1 MFQVE
6 LPMDTIC
13 AISTPPGLGAIAVVR
28 ASGPSAF
35 EAAGRLFR
43 PEAGIS
49 GLPAQQVK
57 FARLYDRE
65 QLLDQVVIVKYAAP
79 RSYTGEDMV
88 EISCHGSLY
97 IQKKILELL
106 IEHGC
111 RMAHPGEFTQ
121 RAFMNG
127 KLDLPQAEAVGDLIS
142 SQSESS
148 HKLAINQLQGNISRK
163 LHQLREE
170 LIQVASLLEL
180 ELDFSEEDVAFADRD
195 ELASLLG
202 NIAAE
207 TETLLQS
214 FKIGNL
220 LKTGIPVAII
230 GKPNVGK
237 STLLNALLQHDRAIV
252 SQIPGTTRDTIEDTL
267 TIQGTLFRFI
277 DTAGLRDTD
286 NEVEQYGIERSYQA
300 VQRAS
305 ILLYLYDLT
314 RQTEA
319 EVTHELDALGRQV
332 DLSDKEVLVVANK
345 TDIALSSERPEQIA
359 GFPVVCISAKE
370 KTKTALVEERLS
382 AYVEQYAIHDAALL
396 TNERHYDLLRAIG
409 QSVDNALQGLA
420 DGIPT
425 DLLVEDIRAALA
437 DMGTLTGTIS
447 TDDIL
452 NNIFGHFCIGK

>member
-1 MFQVE
+1 
-6 LPMDTIC
+6 MDTIC

-148 HKLAINQLQGNISRK
+148 HKLAINQLQGTISRK

-195 ELASLLG
+195 KLASLLE
-202 NIAAE
+202 NIA
-207 TETLLQS
+207 TETAALTQS

-230 GKPNVGK
+230 GQPNVGK

-252 SQIPGTTRDTIEDTL
+252 SQMPGTTRDTIEDTL

-300 VQRAS
+300 VQRAA
-305 ILLYLYDLT
+305 ILLYLYDLS

-319 EVTHELDALGRQV
+319 EVAHELDALGRQV

-345 TDIALSSERPEQIA
+345 TDIVLAAQRPDQIA
-359 GFPVVCISAKE
+359 GFPVVYISAKE
-370 KTKTALVEERLS
+370 KTQTALVEERLS
-382 AYVEQYAIHDAALL
+382 AFVEQYAIHDAALL
-396 TNERHYDLLRAIG
+396 TNERHYGLLRAIG
-409 QSVDNALQGLA
+409 HSVDNALQGLA

>member
-1 MFQVE
+1 
-6 LPMDTIC
+6 MDTIC
-13 AISTPPGLGAIAVVR
+13 AISTAQGVGAIAVVR

-252 SQIPGTTRDTIEDTL
+252 SQMPGTTRDTIEDTL

-345 TDIALSSERPEQIA
+345 TDIALAAERPDRIA

>member
-1 MFQVE
+1 
-6 LPMDTIC
+6 MDTIC
-13 AISTPPGLGAIAVVR
+13 AISTAQGVGAIAVVR

-35 EAAGRLFR
+35 AAAGHLFR
-43 PEAGIS
+43 PEAGIAT
-49 GLPAQQVK
+49 LPAQQAK
-57 FARLYDRE
+57 FAYLYDGE
-65 QLLDQVVIVKYAAP
+65 QLVDQVVVVKYAAP
-79 RSYTGEDMV
+79 RSYTGEDMI

-106 IEHGC
+106 MEHGC

-148 HKLAINQLQGNISRK
+148 HKLAINQLQGTISRK

-195 ELASLLG
+195 KLASLLE
-202 NIAAE
+202 NIA
-207 TETLLQS
+207 TETAALTQS

-230 GKPNVGK
+230 GQPNVGK

-252 SQIPGTTRDTIEDTL
+252 SQMPGTTRDTIEDTL

-300 VQRAS
+300 AQRAA
-305 ILLYLYDLT
+305 ILLYLYDLS

-319 EVTHELDALGRQV
+319 EVAHELDALGRQV

-345 TDIALSSERPEQIA
+345 TDIVLAAQRPDQIA
-359 GFPVVCISAKE
+359 GFPVVYISAKE
-370 KTKTALVEERLS
+370 KTQTALVEERLS
-382 AYVEQYAIHDAALL
+382 AFVEQYAIHDAALL
-396 TNERHYDLLRAIG
+396 TNERHYGLLRAIG
-409 QSVDNALQGLA
+409 HSVDNALQGLA